1 MVLNWLDIVL
11 LVIIV
16 VTLIIGAVKG
26 LIRQVIGMLAVIV
39 GLILAIKYYE
49 HGAELF
55 VFISDEILSHLMGF
69 FLIFLG
75 TLLVGWLINR
85 FFAKAIKGPFR
96 SLNHLLGA
104 GLGFFKGIII
114 CGVIVFGFL
123 VFPVS
128 TKALDDSLLA
138 PYSIRI
144 TKIAYSLIPQELKE
158 KFSEAYQEII
168 GREKKN
174 AKRV

>member
-1 MVLNWLDIVL
+1 MVFNWLDIVL
-11 LVIIV
+11 MVVVIITV
-16 VTLIIGAVKG
+16 IIGAIKG
-26 LIRQVIGMLAVIV
+26 LIRQIIGILAVV
-39 GLILAIKYYE
+39 LGLILAIKYYA

-55 VFISDEILSHLMGF
+55 VFISDEVLSHLMGF

-75 TLLVGWLINR
+75 AILVGWLINR
-85 FFAKAIKGPFR
+85 FFAKAMKGPFK
-96 SLNHLLGA
+96 SLNHFLGA
-104 GLGFFKGIII
+104 GLGFLKGILI
-114 CGVIVFGFL
+114 CGVVVFGFL

-144 TKIAYSLIPQELKE
+144 AKAAYNLIPQELKE
-158 KFSEAYQEII
+158 KFSEAYREII
-168 GREKKN
+168 GRKKN

>member
-1 MVLNWLDIVL
+1 MVFNWLDIVL

-16 VTLIIGAVKG
+16 ITVVIGAIKG
-26 LIRQVIGMLAVIV
+26 LIRQVIGILAVV
-39 GLILAIKYYE
+39 LGLILAIKYYVY
-49 HGAELF
+49 GAELF
-55 VFISDEILSHLMGF
+55 LFISDEVFSHLMGF

-85 FFAKAIKGPFR
+85 FVAKAIKGPFR

-104 GLGFFKGIII
+104 GLGFIKGILI

-144 TKIAYSLIPQELKE
+144 TKTAYNLIPQELKE

-168 GREKKN
+168 GRKKN

>member
-1 MVLNWLDIVL
+1 MVFNWLDIVL
-11 LVIIV
+11 LVVII

-26 LIRQVIGMLAVIV
+26 LIRQVIGMLAVV
-39 GLILAIKYYE
+39 LGLILAIKYYAY
-49 HGAELF
+49 GADLF
-55 VFISDEILSHLMGF
+55 VFISNEVFANLLGF
-69 FLIFLG
+69 FLIFIG

-85 FFAKAIKGPFR
+85 FFTKAIKGPFR

-104 GLGFFKGIII
+104 GLGFLKGILI

-128 TKALDDSLLA
+128 TRALDDSLLA

-144 TKIAYSLIPQELKE
+144 TKIAYNLIPQDLKD

-168 GREKKN
+168 GRKKKN

>member
-1 MVLNWLDIVL
+1 MVFNWLDIVL
-11 LVIIV
+11 LVVIV
-16 VTLIIGAVKG
+16 ITVVIGAIKG
-26 LIRQVIGMLAVIV
+26 LIRQIIGILAVV
-39 GLILAIKYYE
+39 LGLILAVKYYAY
-49 HGAELF
+49 GAELF
-55 VFISDEILSHLMGF
+55 VFVSDEVVSHLLGF

-75 TLLVGWLINR
+75 ILLVGWLINR
-85 FFAKAIKGPFR
+85 FLTKAIKGPFR

-104 GLGFFKGIII
+104 GLGFLKGILI

-123 VFPVS
+123 VFPVN

-138 PYSIRI
+138 PYSIRV
-144 TKIAYSLIPQELKE
+144 TKTAYNLIPQELKE

-168 GREKKN
+168 GRKKKN

>member
-1 MVLNWLDIVL
+1 MVFNWLDIVL

-16 VTLIIGAVKG
+16 ITVVIGAVKG
-26 LIRQVIGMLAVIV
+26 LIRQVIGILTVV
-39 GLILAIKYYE
+39 LGLILAIKYYAY
-49 HGAELF
+49 GAELF
-55 VFISDEILSHLMGF
+55 LFISDEVFSHLMGF

-85 FFAKAIKGPFR
+85 FVAKAIKGPFR

-104 GLGFFKGIII
+104 GLGFLKGILI

-144 TKIAYSLIPQELKE
+144 TKAAYNLIPQELKE

-168 GREKKN
+168 GRKKKN

>member
-1 MVLNWLDIVL
+1 MVFNWLDIVL
-11 LVIIV
+11 LVVIIV
-16 VTLIIGAVKG
+16 TVVIGAIKG
-26 LIRQVIGMLAVIV
+26 LIRQIIGILAVIL
-39 GLILAIKYYE
+39 GLILAIKYYAY
-49 HGAELF
+49 GAEIF
-55 VFISDEILSHLMGF
+55 GFISDEVLSHLMGF

-85 FFAKAIKGPFR
+85 FFTKAIKGPFR

-104 GLGFFKGIII
+104 GLGFLKGILI
-114 CGVIVFGFL
+114 CGIIVFGFL
-123 VFPVS
+123 VFPVN

-144 TKIAYSLIPQELKE
+144 TKTAYNLIPQELKE

-168 GREKKN
+168 GRKKKN